1 MTATDNP
8 ATPELQPER
17 RQRPGAIFAIFLALW
32 IAVAVGPLIIVLWFG
47 EQFDLATGGDPWR
60 TAWIVG
66 QLTVAAVVGLPAWVA
81 GRLSVI
87 PRYRATFG
95 AWLLAAVFALCLLPA
110 RLAGP
115 TEALSAAALQIAG
128 LLLYLLLLA
137 LLRGRAGAGR
147 RSGGSLAAA
156 VAGGALLA
164 LPWAAWGALGSALDT
179 ALNLLAALLFG
190 LAVALTLEHKLL
202 PILRE
207 DDAVGRNDRRLLGG
221 LATAVLLGVM
231 GSAFGV
237 NGQQVILLLLLPGL
251 GWAVARLGL
260 ARGGWA
266 AAALLAGLVV
276 AAPLLLIDPDELNL
290 TLNLGSRDVGY
301 YVVLATLL
309 GALIGGLLS
318 LAALLLPRGPGRR
331 AAPLVTLAAVGI
343 VTAVYFLVG
352 QVGWHGERLYVILKD
367 QANVSAAVGIAD
379 PVERR
384 TVVYGLLTHHA
395 NATQADLR
403 RTLDRFGVDYRPYYL
418 VNALEVD
425 GGPLWRWW
433 LARRPEVERVL
444 VSPELRPLPAPAPIT
459 TGTQDA
465 PEMALWSQGRIYAPM
480 VWRQL
485 GITGAGIVVGQS
497 DSGVDGAHPE
507 LRDQYRGNA
516 PGGPAGDD
524 YNWLDPWNNTPAPT
538 DSGGHGTHTLGTA
551 VGRNV
556 GVAPDAT
563 WIACVNLPRNLGNP
577 PRYLDCLQFLL
588 APFPQAGDA
597 LADGRPELGAHV
609 LNNSW
614 GCPVQEGCDADALL
628 PAVRAL
634 RAAGVFVVA
643 SAGNNGPSCA
653 SIDSPPAHY
662 DEVFT
667 VGATNEAN
675 ALAAFSSRGPVSAD
689 GSGRTKPDI
698 AAPGVGILSAYP
710 GGAYEYNDGTSMAG
724 PHVVGVVALMWSANP
739 ALIGDIERTEQILV
753 ATARPHNDTPLSL
766 IDPADA
772 PPVCG
777 DPEARPNNL
786 VGYGVVDA
794 FAAVQMALA
803 EP

>member
-1 MTATDNP
+1 MSATNNT
-8 ATPELQPER
+8 ATPERPPER
-17 RQRPGAIFAIFLALW
+17 RQRPGVAFAVLLALW
-32 IAVAVGPLIIVLWFG
+32 IVAVVAPLVIVLWFG

-60 TAWIVG
+60 TAWIIG
-66 QLTVAAVVGLPAWVA
+66 QLYVAAAVGLPAWVA
-81 GRLSVI
+81 GRLSAI
-87 PRYRATFG
+87 PRYRSTFG
-95 AWLLAAVFALCLLPA
+95 VWLLAAVFALCLLPA

-115 TEALSAAALQIAG
+115 TEAVSAAALQIAG

-137 LLRGRAGAGR
+137 LLRGRSGMAR
-147 RSGGSLAAA
+147 RWPDGSLAAA

-164 LPWAAWGALGSALDT
+164 LPWAAWGALGSPLDT
-179 ALNLLAALLFG
+179 TLNLLAALLFG
-190 LAVALTLEHKLL
+190 LAAALTLEHKLL
-202 PILRE
+202 PVLRE
-207 DDAVGRNDRRLLGG
+207 DDAVGCGHRRLLGG
-221 LATAVLLGVM
+221 LAAAVLLLVM
-231 GSAFGV
+231 GGAFGV

-260 ARGGWA
+260 ARDGWP

-290 TLNLGSRDVGY
+290 TLNLGSRDVGAY
-301 YVVLATLL
+301 ATLATLL
-309 GALIGGLLS
+309 GALGGGLLS
-318 LAALLLPRGPGRR
+318 LAARLLPRGPGRR
-331 AAPLVTLAAVGI
+331 VAPLVALAAVGI

-367 QANVSAAVGIAD
+367 QANVAAAVGIAD

-403 RTLDRFGVDYRPYYL
+403 RTLDRFGVAYRPYYL
-418 VNALEVD
+418 VNAVEVD

-444 VSPELRPLPAPAPIT
+444 VSPELRPLPAPSPAT
-459 TGTQDA
+459 SGTQDV
-465 PEMALWSQGRIYAPM
+465 PEMAPWSLGRIYAPM

-497 DSGVDGAHPE
+497 DSGADGSHPE

-524 YNWLDPWNNTPAPT
+524 YNWLDPWNNTPAPA

-588 APFPQAGDA
+588 APFPRAGDA

-614 GCPVQEGCDADALL
+614 GCPPQEGCDVDALL

-643 SAGNNGPSCA
+643 SAGNNGPTCA
-653 SIDSPPAHY
+653 SIDSPPALY

-667 VGATNEAN
+667 VGATDEAN
-675 ALAAFSSRGPVSAD
+675 AVAGFSSRGPVSTD
-689 GSGRTKPDI
+689 GSGRAKPDI
-698 AAPGVGILSAYP
+698 AAPGVGVLSAYP
-710 GGAYEYNDGTSMAG
+710 GGGYEYNDGTSMAG

-739 ALIGDIERTEQILV
+739 ALIGDIERTEQILI
-753 ATARPHNDTPLSL
+753 ATARTDYVVADTP
-766 IDPADA
+766 D
-772 PPVCG
+772 CG
-777 DPEARPNNL
+777 NAKARPNNL
-786 VGYGVVDA
+786 VGYGIVDA
-794 FAAVQMALA
+794 FAAVEMAKA

>member
-1 MTATDNP
+1 MTTIDP
-8 ATPELQPER
+8 APTAAPFQPR
-17 RQRPGAIFAIFLALW
+17 RQRPGAAFAVLLALW
-32 IAVAVGPLIIVLWFG
+32 CAAVVAPLVFVLWFG
-47 EQFDLATGGDPWR
+47 EQLDLATGGAAWR
-60 TAWIVG
+60 GGWIAG
-66 QLTVAAVVGLPAWVA
+66 QLFLAAAVGLPAWLA
-81 GRLSVI
+81 RRLSAI

-115 TEALSAAALQIAG
+115 TEAQTAAALQIGG
-128 LLLYLLLLA
+128 LLFYLLLLA
-137 LLRGRAGAGR
+137 ALRRGASGAARA
-147 RSGGSLAAA
+147 GGSLATA

-190 LAVALTLEHKLL
+190 LAAALTLEHKLL

-207 DDAVGRNDRRLLGG
+207 EDSIGRGARLLLGG
-221 LATAVLLGVM
+221 LAAAALLAVM
-231 GSAFGV
+231 GGAFGV
-237 NGQQVILLLLLPGL
+237 NGQQLILVILLPGL

-266 AAALLAGLVV
+266 AAVLLVGLAV
-276 AAPLLLIDPDELNL
+276 AAPLLLVDPDELNL
-290 TLNLGSRDVGY
+290 TLNLGSRDAAY
-301 YVVLATLL
+301 YVTLATLAGTL
-309 GALIGGLLS
+309 LGGLLS
-318 LAALLLPRGPGRR
+318 LVALLPARAPRQWAAAL
-331 AAPLVTLAAVGI
+331 ALAAVVGLA
-343 VTAVYFLVG
+343 AVYFFVG
-352 QVGWHGERLYVILKD
+352 QMGWHGERLYVVLKD
-367 QANVSAAVGIAD
+367 QANVAAAVVIDD

-384 TVVYGLLTHHA
+384 TVVYDLLTQHA
-395 NATQADLR
+395 DSTQIELR
-403 RTLDRFGVDYRPYYL
+403 RALDRWGVDYTPYYL

-433 LARRPEVERVL
+433 LERRPEVERVL
-444 VSPELRPLPAPAPIT
+444 ISPELRPLPAASPPAV
-459 TGTQDA
+459 GTA
-465 PEMALWSQGRIYAPM
+465 NPPEMALWSQGRIYAPL

-485 GITGAGIVVGQS
+485 GVTGAGIVVGQS

-516 PGGPAGDD
+516 AGGPAGDE
-524 YNWLDPWNNTPAPT
+524 YNWLDPWNQTPAPA
-538 DSGGHGTHTLGTA
+538 DSGGHGTHTLGTV
-551 VGRNV
+551 VGQNV

-597 LADGRPELGAHV
+597 LTDGRPDLGAHV

-614 GCPVQEGCDADALL
+614 GCPPQEGCDPDALL

-643 SAGNNGPSCA
+643 SAGNNGPTCE

-667 VGATNEAN
+667 VGAIDEAN
-675 ALAAFSSRGPVSAD
+675 AVADFSSRGPVTAD
-689 GSGRTKPDI
+689 GSDRIKPDI
-698 AAPGVGILSAYP
+698 AAPGMGVLSAYP
-710 GGAYEYNDGTSMAG
+710 GGGYEYNDGTSMAG

-739 ALIGDIERTEQILV
+739 ALIGDIDRTEQILT
-753 ATARPHNDTPLSL
+753 ATARR
-766 IDPADA
+766 DA
-772 PPVCG
+772 LFGAAPICG
-777 DPEARPNNL
+777 DADARPNNS

-794 FAAVQMALA
+794 FAAVEMALA

>member
-1 MTATDNP
+1 MTTTDS
-8 ATPELQPER
+8 TPDAAPPTHP
-17 RQRPGAIFAIFLALW
+17 RQRPGAAFAVLLALW
-32 IAVAVGPLIIVLWFG
+32 SAVVVAPLVFALWFG
-47 EQFDLATGGDPWR
+47 EQFDLATGGD
-60 TAWIVG
+60 AWQGGWIIG
-66 QLTVAAVVGLPAWVA
+66 QLYLAAAIGLPAWLA

-95 AWLLAAVFALCLLPA
+95 VWLLAAVFALCLLPA

-115 TEALSAAALQIAG
+115 TDAQMAAVLQIGG
-128 LLLYLLLLA
+128 LLIYLLLLA
-137 LLRGRAGAGR
+137 ALRRGGGRLGR
-147 RSGGSLAAA
+147 PGGGMAAA

-164 LPWAAWGALGSALDT
+164 LPWVAWGALGSALDT

-190 LAVALTLEHKLL
+190 LAAALTLEHKLL

-207 DDAVGRNDRRLLGG
+207 EDSIGRGPRLLLGG
-221 LATAVLLGVM
+221 LAAAALLAIM
-231 GSAFGV
+231 GGAFGV
-237 NGQQVILLLLLPGL
+237 NGQQLILVVLLPGL
-251 GWAVARLGL
+251 GWVVARLGL
-260 ARGGWA
+260 ARRGWA
-266 AAALLAGLVV
+266 AVALLVGLAV
-276 AAPLLLIDPDELNL
+276 AAPLLLVDPDELNL
-290 TLNLGSRDVGY
+290 TLNLGSRDVAF
-301 YVVLATLL
+301 YVTLATLA
-309 GALIGGLLS
+309 GALLGGLLS
-318 LAALLLPRGPGRR
+318 LAALLPARARGGR
-331 AAPLVTLAAVGI
+331 AAALAALAAVAGL
-343 VTAVYFLVG
+343 VAVYVFLG
-352 QVGWHGERLYVILKD
+352 QMGWHGERLYVVLKD
-367 QANVSAAVGIAD
+367 QANVAAAVVIDD

-384 TVVYGLLTHHA
+384 TVVYDLLTQHA
-395 NATQADLR
+395 DTTQLDLR
-403 RTLDRFGVDYRPYYL
+403 RTLDRWGVDYTPYYL

-433 LARRPEVERVL
+433 LRRRPEVERVL
-444 VSPELRPLPAPAPIT
+444 VSPELRPLPAPSPAT
-459 TGTQDA
+459 TGTANA
-465 PEMALWSQGRIYAPM
+465 PEMALWSQGRIYAPL

-516 PGGPAGDD
+516 AGGPAGDT
-524 YNWLDPWNNTPAPT
+524 YNWLDPWNHTPAPA

-597 LADGRPELGAHV
+597 LTEGRPDLGAHV

-614 GCPVQEGCDADALL
+614 GCPPQEGCDADALL

-643 SAGNNGPSCA
+643 SAGNNGPACE

-667 VGATNEAN
+667 VGAIDETNSVAD
-675 ALAAFSSRGPVSAD
+675 FSSRGPVSAD

-698 AAPGVGILSAYP
+698 AAPGVGVLSAYP
-710 GGAYEYNDGTSMAG
+710 GGTYEYNDGTSMAG
-724 PHVVGVVALMWSANP
+724 PHVAGVVALMWSANP
-739 ALIGDIERTEQILV
+739 ALIGDIDRTEQILV
-753 ATARPHNDTPLSL
+753 ETVREAPVWG
-766 IDPADA
+766 DA
-772 PPVCG
+772 APTCG
-777 DPEARPNNL
+777 DPTARPNN
-786 VGYGVVDA
+786 VTGYGIVDA
-794 FAAVQMALA
+794 YAAVEMALA
-803 EP
+803 EQ

>member
-1 MTATDNP
+1 MTTTDSAPTAGP
-8 ATPELQPER
+8 ASKP
-17 RQRPGAIFAIFLALW
+17 RQRPGAAIAVFLALW
-32 IAVAVGPLIIVLWFG
+32 IAIVVAPFVFVLWIG
-47 EQFDLATGGDPWR
+47 EQLDLATGGD
-60 TAWIVG
+60 AWQGGWIAG
-66 QLTVAAVVGLPAWVA
+66 QLYLAAVIGLPAWLA

-87 PRYRATFG
+87 PRYRAAFG
-95 AWLLAAVFALCLLPA
+95 VWLLAAVFALCLLPA

-115 TEALSAAALQIAG
+115 TEAQTAAALQIGG

-137 LLRGRAGAGR
+137 ALRRGGGRLAR
-147 RSGGSLAAA
+147 PGGLAAA
-156 VAGGALLA
+156 VAGAALLA
-164 LPWAAWGALGSALDT
+164 LPWVAWGALGSALDT

-190 LAVALTLEHKLL
+190 LAAALTLEHKLL

-207 DDAVGRNDRRLLGG
+207 EDAIGRGHRLLLGG
-221 LATAVLLGVM
+221 LVAAALLLVM
-231 GSAFGV
+231 GGTFGV
-237 NGQQVILLLLLPGL
+237 NGQQLILVILLPGL

-266 AAALLAGLVV
+266 AVTLLVGLAV
-276 AAPLLLIDPDELNL
+276 AAPLLLVDPDELNL
-290 TLNLGSRDVGY
+290 MLNLGSRDVGY
-301 YVVLATLL
+301 YVTLATLL
-309 GALIGGLLS
+309 GALLGGLLS
-318 LAALLLPRGPGRR
+318 LAALARPRATGRR
-331 AAPLVTLAAVGI
+331 ATALLALAAV
-343 VTAVYFLVG
+343 VALVAAYFLVG
-352 QVGWHGERLYVILKD
+352 QVGWHGERLYVVLKD
-367 QANVSAAVGIAD
+367 QADVAAAVVIDD

-384 TVVYGLLTHHA
+384 TVVYGLLTQHA
-395 NATQADLR
+395 DSTQIDLR
-403 RTLDRFGVDYRPYYL
+403 RALDRWGVDYTPYYL

-433 LARRPEVERVL
+433 LERRLEVERVL
-444 VSPELRPLPAPAPIT
+444 VSPELRPLPAAAPAAV
-459 TGTQDA
+459 GTAAA
-465 PEMALWSQGRIYAPM
+465 PTMPLWSQRLIYVPR
-480 VWRQL
+480 VHDEL

-497 DSGVDGAHPE
+497 DSGVVGTHVE
-507 LRDQYRGNA
+507 LRHQYRGNA

-524 YNWLDPWNNTPAPT
+524 YNWLDPWQGTSAPT

-556 GVAPDAT
+556 GVAPGAT

-597 LADGRPELGAHV
+597 LTDGRPDLGAHV

-614 GCPVQEGCDADALL
+614 GCPPQEGCDAEALR
-628 PAVRAL
+628 PAFAAL

-643 SAGNNGPSCA
+643 SAGNNGPSCE

-667 VGATNEAN
+667 VGATGEAGIV
-675 ALAAFSSRGPVSAD
+675 ADFSSRGPVTAD

-698 AAPGVGILSAYP
+698 VAPGAGILSAYP
-710 GGAYEYNDGTSMAG
+710 RGYEYNDGTSMAG

-739 ALIGDIERTEQILV
+739 ALIGNIDRTEQILIE
-753 ATARPHNDTPLSL
+753 TARDDYQITDSPR
-766 IDPADA
+766 
-772 PPVCG
+772 CG
-777 DPEARPNNL
+777 DPNARPNNTT
-786 VGYGVVDA
+786 GYGLVDA
-794 FAAVQMALA
+794 LAAVEMALA

>member
-1 MTATDNP
+1 MLDTNNAATLDP
-8 ATPELQPER
+8 PPER
-17 RQRPGAIFAIFLALW
+17 RQRPGAAFAVLLALW
-32 IAVAVGPLIIVLWFG
+32 IVIAVAPLIFILWVG
-47 EQFDLATGGDPWR
+47 EQFDLATGGGAWQR
-60 TAWIVG
+60 GWIVG
-66 QLTVAAVVGLPAWVA
+66 QLYLAAAIGLPAWLA

-95 AWLLAAVFALCLLPA
+95 VWLLAAVFALCLLPA

-115 TEALSAAALQIAG
+115 TEAQTAAALQIGG

-137 LLRGRAGAGR
+137 ALRRGGGRLARPGGR
-147 RSGGSLAAA
+147 AAA
-156 VAGGALLA
+156 VAGAALLA
-164 LPWAAWGALGSALDT
+164 LPWVAWGALGSALDT

-190 LAVALTLEHKLL
+190 LAAALTLEHKLL

-207 DDAVGRNDRRLLGG
+207 EDAVGRGSRLLLGG
-221 LATAVLLGVM
+221 LAAAGLLVVM
-231 GSAFGV
+231 AGAFGV
-237 NGQQVILLLLLPGL
+237 NGQQLILVVLLPGL

-266 AAALLAGLVV
+266 AAALLVGLAV
-276 AAPLLLIDPDELNL
+276 AAPLLLVDPDELNL
-290 TLNLGSRDVGY
+290 TLNLGSRDVGF

-309 GALIGGLLS
+309 GALLGGLLS
-318 LAALLLPRGPGRR
+318 LVALARPRATSRRVAALV
-331 AAPLVTLAAVGI
+331 ALAAVG
-343 VTAVYFLVG
+343 VVAATYFLVG
-352 QVGWHGERLYVILKD
+352 QVGWHGERLYVVLKD
-367 QANVSAAVGIAD
+367 QANVAAAVVIDD

-384 TVVYGLLTHHA
+384 QIVYDLLTQHA
-395 NATQADLR
+395 DTTQIDLR
-403 RTLDRFGVDYRPYYL
+403 RSLDRWGVDYTPYYL

-444 VSPELRPLPAPAPIT
+444 VSPELRPLPAAAPAAV
-459 TGTQDA
+459 GTAAA
-465 PEMALWSQGRIYAPM
+465 PTMTLWSQRLIDLPR
-480 VWRQL
+480 VHSEL
-485 GITGAGIVVGQS
+485 GVTGAGIVVGQS
-497 DSGVDGAHPE
+497 DSGVMGTHVE
-507 LRDQYRGNA
+507 LRHQYRGNT

-556 GVAPDAT
+556 GVAPGAT

-597 LADGRPELGAHV
+597 LTDGRPDLGAHV

-614 GCPVQEGCDADALL
+614 GCPTQEGCDIDALL

-643 SAGNNGPSCA
+643 SAGNNGPACG

-667 VGATNEAN
+667 VGAVDENRIIAD
-675 ALAAFSSRGPVSAD
+675 FSSRGPVSAD
-689 GSGRTKPDI
+689 GSGRTKPDVV
-698 AAPGVGILSAYP
+698 APGVGILSSYP
-710 GGAYEYNDGTSMAG
+710 HGYETNDGTSMAG

-739 ALIGDIERTEQILV
+739 ALIGDIDRTEQILIE
-753 ATARPHNDTPLSL
+753 TARDDYPL
-766 IDPADA
+766 PDA
-772 PPVCG
+772 PVCG
-777 DPEARPNNL
+777 DPDARPNNTS
-786 VGYGVVDA
+786 GYGLVDA

>member
-1 MTATDNP
+1 MLDTNNAATLDP
-8 ATPELQPER
+8 PPER
-17 RQRPGAIFAIFLALW
+17 RQRPGAAFAVLLALW
-32 IAVAVGPLIIVLWFG
+32 IVIAVAPLIFILWVG
-47 EQFDLATGGDPWR
+47 EQFDLATGGGAWQR
-60 TAWIVG
+60 GWIVG
-66 QLTVAAVVGLPAWVA
+66 QLYLAAAIGLPAWLA

-95 AWLLAAVFALCLLPA
+95 VWLLAAVFALCLLPA

-115 TEALSAAALQIAG
+115 TEAQTAAALQIGG

-137 LLRGRAGAGR
+137 ALRRGGGRLAR
-147 RSGGSLAAA
+147 PGGLAAA
-156 VAGGALLA
+156 VAGAALLA
-164 LPWAAWGALGSALDT
+164 LPWVAWGALGSALDT

-190 LAVALTLEHKLL
+190 LAAALTLEHKLL

-207 DDAVGRNDRRLLGG
+207 EDAVGRGSRLLLGG
-221 LATAVLLGVM
+221 LAAAGLLVVM
-231 GSAFGV
+231 AGAFGV
-237 NGQQVILLLLLPGL
+237 NGQQLILVVLLPGL

-266 AAALLAGLVV
+266 AAALLVGLAV
-276 AAPLLLIDPDELNL
+276 AAPLLLVDPDELNL
-290 TLNLGSRDVGY
+290 TLNLGSRDVGF

-309 GALIGGLLS
+309 GALLGGLLS
-318 LAALLLPRGPGRR
+318 LVALARPRATSRRVAALV
-331 AAPLVTLAAVGI
+331 ALAAVG
-343 VTAVYFLVG
+343 VVAATYFLVG
-352 QVGWHGERLYVILKD
+352 QVGWHGERLYVVLKD
-367 QANVSAAVGIAD
+367 QANVAAAVVIDD

-384 TVVYGLLTHHA
+384 QIVYDLLTQHA
-395 NATQADLR
+395 DTTQIDLR
-403 RTLDRFGVDYRPYYL
+403 RSLDRWGVDYTPYYL

-444 VSPELRPLPAPAPIT
+444 VSPELRPLPAAAPAAV
-459 TGTQDA
+459 GTAAA
-465 PEMALWSQGRIYAPM
+465 PTMTLWSQRLIDLPR
-480 VWRQL
+480 VHSEL
-485 GITGAGIVVGQS
+485 GVTGAGIVVGQS
-497 DSGVDGAHPE
+497 DSGVMGTHVE
-507 LRDQYRGNA
+507 LRHQYRGNT

-556 GVAPDAT
+556 GVAPGAT

-597 LADGRPELGAHV
+597 LTDGRPDLGAHV

-614 GCPVQEGCDADALL
+614 GCPTQEGCDIDALL

-643 SAGNNGPSCA
+643 SAGNNGPACG

-667 VGATNEAN
+667 VGAVDENRIIAD
-675 ALAAFSSRGPVSAD
+675 FSSRGPVSAD
-689 GSGRTKPDI
+689 GSGRTKPDVV
-698 AAPGVGILSAYP
+698 APGVGILSSYP
-710 GGAYEYNDGTSMAG
+710 RGYETNDGTSMAG

-739 ALIGDIERTEQILV
+739 ALIGDIDRTEQILIE
-753 ATARPHNDTPLSL
+753 TARDDYPL
-766 IDPADA
+766 PDA
-772 PPVCG
+772 PVCG
-777 DPEARPNNL
+777 DPDARPNNTS
-786 VGYGVVDA
+786 GYGLVDA